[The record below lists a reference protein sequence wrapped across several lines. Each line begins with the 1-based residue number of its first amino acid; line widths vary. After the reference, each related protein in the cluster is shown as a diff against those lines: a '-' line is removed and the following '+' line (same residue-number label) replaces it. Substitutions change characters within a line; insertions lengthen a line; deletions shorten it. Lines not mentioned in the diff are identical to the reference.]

1 MKTPDVYL
9 RHIRDAILEIREFS
23 SEGKDTF
30 LSTPMIQAAVIRNL
44 EVIGEAAKRLPQEF
58 RDDHPQVP
66 WREMTGMR
74 DLLIHAYHRVDL
86 DLVWSTVEDSLP
98 GLLSWIEEALS
109 E

>member
-9 RHIRDAILEIREFS
+9 RHIRDAILEIQEFTAG
-23 SEGKDTF
+23 GKDAF
-30 LSTPMIQAAVIRNL
+30 HSTPMIQAAVIRNL

-58 RDDHPQVP
+58 RDAHVQVR

-86 DLVWSTVEDSLP
+86 DLVWSTVEGSLP
-98 GLLSWIEEALS
+98 SLLAWIEENLTG
-109 E
+109 